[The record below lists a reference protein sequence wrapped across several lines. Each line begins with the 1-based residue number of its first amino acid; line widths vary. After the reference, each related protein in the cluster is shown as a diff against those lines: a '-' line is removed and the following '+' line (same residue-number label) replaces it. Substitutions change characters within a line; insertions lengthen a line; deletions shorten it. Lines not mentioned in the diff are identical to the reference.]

1 MITKELKKE
10 ILHLN
15 PIDKIQLVELI
26 LESLNEPDPEIETA
40 WVAESEARYS
50 KFKEDKTEAISLDS
64 VKKRLNYCNS
74 SST

>member
-10 ILHLN
+10 TLHLN

-40 WVAESEARYS
+40 WVAESEARYA
-50 KFKEDKTEAISLDS
+50 KFKENKTEAVSLDS
-64 VKKRLNYCNS
+64 VKKRLKK
-74 SST
+74 

>member
-10 ILHLN
+10 TLHLN

-26 LESLNEPDPEIETA
+26 LESLNKPDPEIEKA

-50 KFKEDKTEAISLDS
+50 NFKKDETEAVSLDS
-64 VKKRLNYCNS
+64 VKKRLKK
-74 SST
+74 

>member
-10 ILHLN
+10 TLHLN

-26 LESLNEPDPEIETA
+26 LESLSESDPEIETA

-50 KFKEDKTEAISLDS
+50 SYKAGKTEAVSLDS
-64 VKKRLNYCNS
+64 VKKRLKK
-74 SST
+74 